1 MNAIVSVLRACD
13 ERMYAR
19 GHATNVVISTTLGDS
34 MKSRH
39 IVTLVATS
47 ALALGPFVVW
57 PTAAAPPAP
66 PVAGMVGFA
75 PSSVAGCP
83 NINWRLARHDDG
95 KITGI
100 FWYSDLSG
108 TSEAVGSEDSTGRFH
123 IGVKS
128 AVGQGPVGV
137 VDGTRSPQG
146 KVVATMKGEGCAND
160 RVVRM
165 IRVKNINSYPEATTG

>member
-1 MNAIVSVLRACD
+1 
-13 ERMYAR
+13 
-19 GHATNVVISTTLGDS
+19 
-34 MKSRH
+34 MKSTN

-47 ALALGPFVVW
+47 ALALGAFEVP
-57 PTAAAPPAP
+57 PTAAASPAP

-75 PSSVAGCP
+75 PSTVAGCP
-83 NINWRLARHDDG
+83 YIEWRLARHADG

-108 TSEAVGSEDSTGRFH
+108 TSEAAGSEDSTGRFH
-123 IGVKS
+123 IQVTS
-128 AVGQGPVGV
+128 AVGKGPVGV

-146 KVVATMKGEGCAND
+146 KVVAAMKGEGCAND

-165 IRVKNINSYPEATTG
+165 IRVTDINSYPIRAYRSIGDSGG